1 MFLVH
6 PTRLSKIFAEGRTH
20 PCGNARHRQASKLAG
35 RTHAKSR
42 MRSPKM
48 KLLKK
53 NLPGRPYS
61 APAVARPEFCYHSL
75 HEDHSLYTT
84 LPGAQASPHVERT
97 QTLEIG
103 DSLRISEPL
112 HTSKPGLQL
121 FLCPPAQFCGIAGL
135 CFHYQQLTVV
145 GFARHHR
152 QKSVDGGRGD
162 AAAPRRGDPHA
173 GLRAS
178 PLHFGGTPSPARTGR
193 SALRLVWRNGRFRGI
208 NGQKVRPPVLIP
220 PIVPAVSRGRL

>member
-1 MFLVH
+1 MRKRPPPAGLETCRPHPRKIAHAQPKNENFLKR
-6 PTRLSKIFAEGRTH
+6 TYQEGRI
-20 PCGNARHRQASKLAG
+20 PLRRWPARSFV
-35 RTHAKSR
+35 TI
-42 MRSPKM
+42 
-48 KLLKK
+48 
-53 NLPGRPYS
+53 PYT
-61 APAVARPEFCYHSL
+61 RIIC
-75 HEDHSLYTT
+75 LYTT
-84 LPGAQASPHVERT
+84 LPDAQASPHVERT

-112 HTSKPGLQL
+112 QTRKPGLQL
-121 FLCPPAQFCGIAGL
+121 FFVPASTVLWVCRSVLSLSAAYGGWLRSPPS
-135 CFHYQQLTVV
+135 T
-145 GFARHHR
+145 
-152 QKSVDGGRGD
+152 KSVDGGRGD

-178 PLHFGGTPSPARTGR
+178 PLHFGGTPSPAPTGR

>member
-1 MFLVH
+1 M
-6 PTRLSKIFAEGRTH
+6 
-20 PCGNARHRQASKLAG
+20 
-35 RTHAKSR
+35 
-42 MRSPKM
+42 
-48 KLLKK
+48 KK

-84 LPGAQASPHVERT
+84 LPDAQASPHVERT

-112 HTSKPGLQL
+112 QTRKPGLQL
-121 FLCPPAQFCGIAGL
+121 FFVPASTVLWVCRSVLSLSAAYGGWLRSPPS
-135 CFHYQQLTVV
+135 T
-145 GFARHHR
+145 
-152 QKSVDGGRGD
+152 KSVDGGRGD
-162 AAAPRRGDPHA
+162 AAAPRGGDPHA

>member
-121 FLCPPAQFCGIAGL
+121 FLCPPAQFCGIFGL
-135 CFHYQQLTVV
+135 FFHYQQLTVV
-145 GFARHHR
+145 GFAPHHR
-152 QKSVDGGRGD
+152 QKASMVDAETRRHPD
-162 AAAPRRGDPHA
+162 AAILTRDCVRLHCTLA
-173 GLRAS
+173 GLRV
-178 PLHFGGTPSPARTGR
+178 PRGPGGPPS
-193 SALRLVWRNGRFRGI
+193 V
-208 NGQKVRPPVLIP
+208 
-220 PIVPAVSRGRL
+220 